1 MHWTSL
7 WRTELEKVVLN
18 CRFSFSYFLWVVS
31 EMEMKRLCKKCNL
44 WAADSVTTALRCA
57 SQNCG
62 SELCHH
68 SMSVRLMPSTRQSRD
83 NRCSFFKALPSF
95 PIVLSLPFPLFRQY
109 QPVSASFSSSRAST
123 SSIPTRTS
131 QINSNQNQCFFR
143 TSMLHWQEYRRFPW
157 RCSPFFSMH

>member
-1 MHWTSL
+1 
-7 WRTELEKVVLN
+7 
-18 CRFSFSYFLWVVS
+18 
-31 EMEMKRLCKKCNL
+31 MEMKRLCKKYNL
-44 WAADSVTTALRCA
+44 WAADTTFSVTTALRCA

-109 QPVSASFSSSRAST
+109 QPVSASFSSSRALPHQFQPEPVR
-123 SSIPTRTS
+123 SIPTRTS
-131 QINSNQNQCFFR
+131 VFSGPPCYTDKSIDVFHEDAPLSSQCIK
-143 TSMLHWQEYRRFPW
+143 PI
-157 RCSPFFSMH
+157 